1 MGQYDEEARIASP
14 LLDDDEAGLVEE
26 SLRLHNDRYD
36 RVVGH
41 FYAAL
46 FVEAPELRAMFPAAM
61 DVQRDRFFKALTAAA
76 HEMSNFQRLV
86 PMLAQLGREHRK
98 YGVRPEHFDVFG
110 RALLDTLRHHLS
122 AYWAPELEHA
132 WTRAYRLIADVMMD
146 GAREAAGHEPA
157 WWRGEVIAHERRAE
171 DIAVLVVRPD
181 RAYDYEPGQYAPVET
196 PYRPRFWRTYSM
208 ATAPSADGLLEFHVR
223 AVGAGWVSGPLVW
236 RAQVGD
242 VLRIGAPTGDMHID
256 QHSRRDILLVAGGTG
271 LAPIKALVDGM
282 ARWNTARRVTLFF
295 GARRAG
301 DLYDLGALHRLAAMN
316 RWLTVV
322 PAVSD
327 DPFFHGERGLRPDVV
342 ARFADWSDHAVG
354 VCGSPGM
361 TRATVGRLIT
371 LGIPSERITYDAVDD
386 QNPEQ
391 AQVIDLRRSR
401 ASRAVR

>member
-1 MGQYDEEARIASP
+1 MGQYDEEARIATP

-26 SLRLHNDRYD
+26 SLRLLNDRYD

-181 RAYDYEPGQYAPVET
+181 RPTTTSRAST
-196 PYRPRFWRTYSM
+196 PPSRRRTGRGSGGPTRWPPRRRPTGCSSS
-208 ATAPSADGLLEFHVR
+208 TCAPSGPAGSAGRWCGGPRSATCCGSVPR
-223 AVGAGWVSGPLVW
+223 PATCTSTSTPGATSCC
-236 RAQVGD
+236 
-242 VLRIGAPTGDMHID
+242 
-256 QHSRRDILLVAGGTG
+256 VAGGTG

-327 DPFFHGERGLRPDVV
+327 DPFFHGERGLLPDVV
-342 ARFADWSDHAVG
+342 ARYADWSDHDVV

-361 TRATVGRLIT
+361 TRATVGRLIS
-371 LGIPSERITYDAVDD
+371 LGIPSDRHAYDAADD
-386 QNPEQ
+386 QNPEH